1 MSELGQDFEHKS
13 ATSYG
18 LMAEFA
24 KPEELIAAA
33 HATREAG
40 YTKIDGFTPYPIEDL
55 AHALGRPRSKVPLIC
70 LLGGLA
76 GGAGVFSLA
85 AWSAVIEYP
94 FNIGGRPYFS
104 WPAFIIPTYEAT
116 ILGASLAAVIGMI
129 LLNGLPKPYHPVFNV
144 ARFAEHASVDRY
156 FLLIEAK
163 DPKFDVHSTRD
174 FLASLHPYEVSDVE
188 D

>member
-1 MSELGQDFEHKS
+1 VNELAQDFEH
-13 ATSYG
+13 TSGYFG

-33 HATREAG
+33 HKVREAG
-40 YTKIDGFTPYPIEDL
+40 YTKIEGFTPYPIEDL
-55 AHALGRPRSKVPLIC
+55 AHALGRPKSKVPLIT
-70 LLGGLA
+70 LLGGLC
-76 GGAGVFSLA
+76 GGAGIFSLA
-85 AWSAVIEYP
+85 YWSAVIEYP

-116 ILGASLAAVIGMI
+116 ILGASLSAAIGMI

-144 ARFAEHASVDRY
+144 PRFAAHASIDRY
-156 FLLIEAK
+156 FLLVEAR
-163 DPKFDVHSTRD
+163 DPKFDAHATRE
-174 FLASLHPYEVSDVE
+174 LLSSLHPYEVSDVE